1 MKIDLSYVS
10 DLQKN
15 IIYYN
20 LTGYDISL
28 CWGKNCNKKLLCYRY
43 LAEPCGRQDYL
54 IINSPENCSEF
65 WDSKTQFK
73 VIINRKYI
81 ETEAYFVSQS
91 NLSYSELIWLYS
103 EMKLNIEQLKYSLL
117 IKNELNNIYIDFQKP
132 IESEIRNAA
141 YFISKFEKYS
151 FFELHWLLAEQ
162 QLLFKTLIKQIFIK
176 NQIKIY

>member
-28 CWGKNCNKKLLCYRY
+28 CSGKNCNKKFLCFRY

-54 IINSPENCSEF
+54 IINLPENCSEF
-65 WDSKTQFK
+65 WDSKTQFTP
-73 VIINRKYI
+73 VINKKYI
-81 ETEAYFVSQS
+81 ETDAYFLSQL

-103 EMKLNIEQLKYSLL
+103 EMKLNIEQLKNSSLV
-117 IKNELNNIYIDFQKP
+117 KKESNMIYIDFQKP
-132 IESEIRNAA
+132 TESEIRNTA
-141 YFISKFEKYS
+141 YFTSKFKKYS
-151 FFELHWLLAEQ
+151 LFELHWLLAEQ
-162 QLLFKTLIKQIFIK
+162 QLLFKILIKQIFIK
-176 NQIKIY
+176 NQVKI